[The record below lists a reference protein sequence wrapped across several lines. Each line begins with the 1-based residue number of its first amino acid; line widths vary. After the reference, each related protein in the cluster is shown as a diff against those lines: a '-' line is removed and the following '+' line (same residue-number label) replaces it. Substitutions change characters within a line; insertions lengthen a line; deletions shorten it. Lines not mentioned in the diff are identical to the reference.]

1 MAGAGHHDASTS
13 TNTNTRTQSKIP
25 GSRVSQQMATA
36 AALAHV
42 TSRDRNL
49 KWKMV
54 DDGMEQ
60 KKDEKAKNQKP
71 MW

>member
-1 MAGAGHHDASTS
+1 MAGPGHHDASTS
-13 TNTNTRTQSKIP
+13 TNTSTNTRIQSKIP
-25 GSRVSQQMATA
+25 RSRVSQEMATA
-36 AALAHV
+36 AARAHG

-60 KKDEKAKNQKP
+60 KKDEKAKN
-71 MW
+71 